1 MKNENIPDSS
11 FFTFCKVSAYGALPY
26 DTYEI
31 EEVRCDSNKGLTLIP
46 AFDVVVSR
54 NKVVIDLGTL
64 TDEYE
69 PELSIHTTAADKAAG
84 EKSII
89 AGKKVTIVDTVSLD
103 GLKKGTKYQLKGWEM
118 VRSENTELLID
129 GKPVEN
135 DLTFTAKDS
144 KMEVQI
150 AFTFN
155 ASELAGKELVT
166 FEELYDVTN
175 PDEPIRVAEHKDV
188 EDKGQTVTITGN
200 FIRCRTGIYSIQEIP
215 QYESKP

>member
-1 MKNENIPDSS
+1 M
-11 FFTFCKVSAYGALPY
+11 
-26 DTYEI
+26 
-31 EEVRCDSNKGLTLIP
+31 
-46 AFDVVVSR
+46 VVSR

-135 DLTFTAKDS
+135 DLTFTAEDS
-144 KMEVQI
+144 EMEMQLFFTFNASALAGKEL

-155 ASELAGKELVT
+155 ASALAGKELVI

-200 FIRCRTGIYSIQEIP
+200 FIRCRTGIYGIQEIL
-215 QYESKP
+215 QYESKS